1 MTPRT
6 KQLLLVLIAV
16 GWVALGVVNLA
27 KDRTGLGI
35 VYLGAGVVSGLVAL
49 TVATGR
55 RSR

>member
-16 GWVALGVVNLA
+16 GWVALGVANLA

-35 VYLGAGVVSGLVAL
+35 VYLGAGVVSGLIAL
-49 TVATGR
+49 TVRPAA